1 METMPGRNITAD
13 TTKGHAALFY
23 ETPEE
28 QLEILAQFFKD
39 GVEQNELCI
48 YVSSQPTED
57 ILEQFATHGFDAR
70 PAVSETNLRIFEMD
84 KTYMPNG
91 QFVANYMLHNLQDFI
106 DDAKAAGY
114 HGLRTAGEMIWIH
127 DHPDAVNEAISYE
140 DHVNDMTGDGS
151 NFVGLCLYPSYT
163 SHSHL
168 LPGILSTHPTVIYG
182 GNVHA
187 NDYYSLPA
195 A

>member
-1 METMPGRNITAD
+1 MTGRNITAD

-23 ETPEE
+23 ESPEE

-39 GVEQNELCI
+39 GIEQNELCI

-57 ILEQFATHGFDAR
+57 ILEQFAAHGFDAR
-70 PAVSETNLRIFEMD
+70 PAVTETNLRIFEMD

-114 HGLRTAGEMIWIH
+114 HGLRYRPEVRPDPPGRRPGRRQGTAGHEQNKH
-127 DHPDAVNEAISYE
+127 GQPQPAPDHSE
-140 DHVNDMTGDGS
+140 H
-151 NFVGLCLYPSYT
+151 
-163 SHSHL
+163 H
-168 LPGILSTHPTVIYG
+168 
-182 GNVHA
+182 
-187 NDYYSLPA
+187 
-195 A
+195 